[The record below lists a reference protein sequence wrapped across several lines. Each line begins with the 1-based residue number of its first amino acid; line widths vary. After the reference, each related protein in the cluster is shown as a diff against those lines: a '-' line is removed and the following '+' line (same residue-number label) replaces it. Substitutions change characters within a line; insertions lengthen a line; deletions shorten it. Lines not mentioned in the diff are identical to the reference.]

1 MKLTRIDM
9 NSWIFDIGGQTILVD
24 PWLVDPLVFYGSPWL
39 FTAYHNTPVAF
50 TPSTLPPI
58 DLILISQGLDDHCHQ
73 PTLEKLDR
81 QIPVVASPSA
91 TKTVQALG
99 YTQVISLT
107 DWQSHLIQD
116 RLKITAVPGAPLQ
129 PGQVENGYVLQ
140 DLTTQETLYYEPHLF
155 PEKAG
160 LEQRFEQIDVAI
172 APVVGQIFPLLGQV
186 VMGPEQ
192 ALHLAKTLQ
201 PRFFVP
207 TTMGDIRASGI
218 LPMLTKSVGSLD
230 EFRTQLTSTKLTT
243 ELVAPQPGETIELN
257 PLTVNR

>member
-9 NSWIFDIGGQTILVD
+9 NSWIFYIGGHTILVD
-24 PWLVDPLVFYGSPWL
+24 PWLVDPLVFYGAPWL
-39 FTAYHNTPVAF
+39 FTAYHNTPLAF

-81 QIPVVASPSA
+81 QIPVIASPTA
-91 TKTVQALG
+91 AKTVQGLG
-99 YTQVISLT
+99 YTQVLSLT
-107 DWQSHLIQD
+107 NWQSHSIQD
-116 RLKITAVPGAPLQ
+116 KLKITAVPGAPIQ

-155 PEKAG
+155 PKQAG

-172 APVVGQIFPLLGQV
+172 APVIGQLFPLLGQV

-192 ALHLAKTLQ
+192 ALHLTTTLQ

-207 TTMGDIRASGI
+207 TTMGNIRASGI

-230 EFRTQLTSTKLTT
+230 EFRTQLNSTKSTT
-243 ELVAPQPGETIELN
+243 ELVTPQPGETIEL
-257 PLTVNR
+257 VNC